1 MLSIVLSFSDDLNIV
16 VFFKLNS
23 NVSSLFGIRTTLAD
37 STSALVNSDG
47 HRLKGCRVVCGMR
60 LVFILSSLR
69 LNL

>member
-23 NVSSLFGIRTTLAD
+23 NASSLFGLRTTFAD

-47 HRLKGCRVVCGMR
+47 NWLKSCRVICGMQF
-60 LVFILSSLR
+60 VFILSSLR